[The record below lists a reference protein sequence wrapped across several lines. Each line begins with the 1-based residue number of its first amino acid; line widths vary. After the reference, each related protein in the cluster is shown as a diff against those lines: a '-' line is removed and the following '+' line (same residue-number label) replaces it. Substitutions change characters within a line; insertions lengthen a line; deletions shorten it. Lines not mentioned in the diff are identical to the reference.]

1 MEPKDKKLYNQ
12 VKKEADAKFVA
23 PTSAYKSAWIVREY
37 KKRHGTYVENSV
49 AADKDRGLVRWFREK
64 WVDLN
69 RPGQPCGRSKAPNS
83 SNGTKDKYPLCRPT
97 VKVTNKTP
105 RLAKEIGEKEIRKA
119 NREKQRIRE
128 TGHIR
133 FISPSVS
140 ISAKNKEKLEK
151 EKKIE
156 KGKKK
161 LEKEKIN
168 KKAKKIF

>member
-1 MEPKDKKLYNQ
+1 MEPKDKKLYSQ

-69 RPGQPCGRSKAPNS
+69 RPGQPCGRSKAS
-83 SNGTKDKYPLCRPT
+83 GKDGKYPLCRPT

-105 RLAKEIGEKEIRKA
+105 MLAQEIGEKEIRKA
-119 NREKQRIRE
+119 NREKQKIRE

-140 ISAKNKEKLEK
+140 ISPKNKEKLEMEKKK
-151 EKKIE
+151 EKE
-156 KGKKK
+156 KKK
-161 LEKEKIN
+161 LEKEKEKIKE
-168 KKAKKIF
+168 KKKRRK